1 MSTVDLTARARIRN
15 AALAEFAE
23 HGIRG
28 GTMRRIAERAGVS
41 LALVQYHFTNKE
53 GLQRACDEY
62 VLEFGRTMLQQGVE
76 DERLSDPEFIE
87 STHRASEPIL
97 GYLARIL
104 TEPGGAAESLFD
116 ELVAATEPHLS
127 GSADPRTDAAMFV
140 TMRLGPFILHRH
152 LERSLGVNVLRAS
165 GMRRVDASLLRIV
178 SSEIFGADLA
188 DQARKGLREPPEPEQ

>member
-62 VLEFGRTMLQQGVE
+62 VLEFGRTMLQQGVA
-76 DERLSDPEFIE
+76 DERLSDPEFID
-87 STHRASEPIL
+87 STHRASEPVL

-104 TEPGGAAESLFD
+104 TEPGGAAEPLFD
-116 ELVAATEPHLS
+116 ELVAATEAHLS
-127 GSADPRTDAAMFV
+127 GSVDPHTDAAVFV
-140 TMRLGPFILHRH
+140 AMRLGPFILHRH
-152 LERSLGVNVLRAS
+152 LERALGVNVLRAS

-178 SSEIFGADLA
+178 STEIFGADLA
-188 DQARKGLREPPEPEQ
+188 KQAREGLREHPDPEH